1 MKIFQL
7 HIDAMPEND
16 RHNTTHKTLRVVIA
30 IIHAVQLELVT
41 ISDDISLT
49 IGESV
54 LLTCVGYGQPYIL
67 ITWERNGE
75 RLMNDTNVI
84 ISEQNFTQGGRLL
97 RQSALS
103 LCNLE
108 ISDAGNYTCTVSNG
122 QASITASSTI
132 FGKCNY
138 LHVV

>member
-1 MKIFQL
+1 M
-7 HIDAMPEND
+7 A
-16 RHNTTHKTLRVVIA
+16 
-30 IIHAVQLELVT
+30 

-54 LLTCVGYGQPYIL
+54 LLTCVGYGQPYVL
-67 ITWERNGE
+67 ITWDRNEE

-84 ISEQNFTQGGRLL
+84 ISEQDFTQRGRLL

-108 ISDAGNYTCTVSNG
+108 ISDAGIYTCTVSNG
-122 QASITASSTI
+122 QASINASSII
-132 FGKCNY
+132 FGKCIGISK
-138 LHVV
+138 